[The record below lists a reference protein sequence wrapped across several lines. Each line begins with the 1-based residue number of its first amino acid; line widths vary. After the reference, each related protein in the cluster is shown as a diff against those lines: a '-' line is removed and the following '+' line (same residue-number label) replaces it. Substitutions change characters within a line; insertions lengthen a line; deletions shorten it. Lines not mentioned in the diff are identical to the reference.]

1 MKPFLVVLPGD
12 GGLWISETADK
23 KLALSLITVEDLTTR
38 FPRLAER
45 LRATRSL
52 EAPRI
57 VAEAEDRSTFLW
69 PV

>member
-23 KLALSLITVEDLTTR
+23 ARIMLAPVTLDDLAAR
-38 FPRLAER
+38 FPRLADR

-57 VAEAEDRSTFLW
+57 VVEVEDRSTFLW
-69 PV
+69 